1 MSYCLKIW
9 ISRMDAFVVGLL
21 THNIVKNKLLKLFVN
36 CQMKT
41 SNIIWNPHVATQLLL
56 SSDNDL
62 TPWAQVWDLRYATA
76 PIKTLEGHQRGVL
89 KTAWCAHDPN
99 LLITA
104 AKDSK

>member
-1 MSYCLKIW
+1 
-9 ISRMDAFVVGLL
+9 
-21 THNIVKNKLLKLFVN
+21 
-36 CQMKT
+36 MKT
-41 SNIIWNPHVATQLLL
+41 SNVIWNPHVATQLLL

-62 TPWAQVWDLRYATA
+62 TPWVQVWDLRYATA

-89 KTAWCAHDPN
+89 KSAWCALDPN